1 MTSTLIAGPGEEPVA
16 LADAKAWC
24 RIDTDDDDALV
35 TALIAAA
42 RLEVESFTGRALIT
56 QSWRLSLECP
66 PGPVVMLPVIP
77 VSAITAATADGE
89 DIAVTLQG
97 DAALLP
103 DEGYETL
110 SIDYTAGYGA
120 AADVPADLKQAVLML
135 VAYWY
140 DNRDGLT
147 SRPAGLEA
155 ALRGYRQVAV

>member
-42 RLEVESFTGRALIT
+42 RLEVESFTGRALVT
-56 QSWRLSLECP
+56 QSWRLTLECP
-66 PGPVVMLPVIP
+66 VGREVMLPVVP
-77 VSAITAATADGE
+77 VSAISAATADGE

-120 AADVPADLKQAVLML
+120 AADVPPDLKQAVLML

-140 DNRDGLT
+140 DNRDGLGA
-147 SRPAGLEA
+147 RPAGLEA

>member
-42 RLEVESFTGRALIT
+42 RLEVESFTGRALVT

-66 PGPVVMLPVIP
+66 PGPVVVLPVVP
-77 VSAITAATADGE
+77 VNEITSATADGE
-89 DIAVTLQG
+89 DITVTLQG
-97 DAALLP
+97 DAVLLP
-103 DEGYETL
+103 DACESDL
-110 SIDYTAGYGA
+110 VIDYTAGYGA
-120 AADVPADLKQAVLML
+120 AAEVPQDLKQAVLAL

-140 DNRDGLT
+140 DNRDGLA

-155 ALRGYRQVAV
+155 ALRSYRRVAV